1 MNERSSGVD
10 EPGAARRSETGQ
22 RRVTVVMYHFVRDLR
37 RSRYPAIKGLDIE
50 RFAGQLAYIQRHYT
64 VVRME
69 DVIAAARDPGARLPP
84 RALLLT
90 FDDGYADHYQQVF
103 PLLDRLGLQGSFFPP
118 ARAVLERRV
127 LDVNKI
133 HFVLAATSDTARVV
147 AAMDAHLTARRA
159 EHGLASPAE
168 LRERYAHANRWDD
181 ADVIYVKRVLQ
192 KGLPD
197 AVRAEITDALFRE
210 FVSDDE
216 AAFANELYVS
226 LEQLQCMQRHGMH
239 IGSHAFDHV
248 WLDTLRADEQAKQVR
263 ASMDFLRSV
272 GCDMSAWTM
281 CYPYGGYD
289 ATLLATLA
297 DHGCSLGLTT
307 EVRIADLD
315 ADAPLTLPRLD
326 TNDLP
331 DRDDAPPVGW
341 TVEAAAAG
349 S

>member
-1 MNERSSGVD
+1 MNDRAGVD
-10 EPGAARRSETGQ
+10 EAADAQRTEPPQ
-22 RRVTVVMYHFVRDLR
+22 RRVTIVMYHFVRNLG
-37 RSRYPAIKGLDIE
+37 RSRYPAIKGLDSE
-50 RFAGQLAYIQRHYT
+50 RFAGQVAYIRRHYT

-69 DVIAAARDPGARLPP
+69 DVITAVRDPDAPLPP

-103 PLLDRLGLQGSFFPP
+103 PLLDRHGLQGSFFPP

-133 HFVLAATSDTARVV
+133 HFVLAAVSDTARVV
-147 AAMDAHLTARRA
+147 AAMEAHLAAHGDAH
-159 EHGLASPAE
+159 GLESVAA
-168 LRERYAHANRWDD
+168 LRERYAHANRWDT

-192 KGLPD
+192 KGLPE

-216 AAFANELYVS
+216 TAFADELYVS
-226 LEQLQCMQRHGMH
+226 LEQLQCMRRHGMH

-248 WLDTLRADEQAKQVR
+248 WLDTLDAEAQARQVR
-263 ASMDFLRSV
+263 ASMDFLRAV
-272 GCDMSAWTM
+272 GCDTGDWTM
-281 CYPYGGYD
+281 CYPYGGHD
-289 ATLLATLA
+289 ATLRATLA
-297 DHGCSLGLTT
+297 EHGCRLGLTT

-331 DRDDAPPVGW
+331 DRADAPPNRW
-341 TVEAAAAG
+341 TVEAASRG